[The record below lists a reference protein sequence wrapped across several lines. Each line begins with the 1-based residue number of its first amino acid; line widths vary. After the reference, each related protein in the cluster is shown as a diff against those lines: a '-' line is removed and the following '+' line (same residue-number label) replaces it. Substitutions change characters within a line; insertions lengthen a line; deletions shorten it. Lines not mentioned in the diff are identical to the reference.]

1 MDQLTFNTN
10 FPLLIDLEHVNGDY
24 EWYSTDDEN
33 AYRFNRKK
41 MGHTWR
47 YATEKINYKFNSL
60 GYRTKEISD
69 LDKNFML
76 AFGCSF
82 TEGVGIS
89 EDDIWTR
96 HVAEYCGLDLFNASK
111 QASSSLVPF
120 QNSIMWKANKLPI
133 PKLVVCQW
141 PQKTRRLFGDTHNQ
155 FFITLNDRSETK
167 TLDGKW
173 WGRRYLDDVGDM
185 NLTVQGHYEGLN
197 AVWQALGV
205 PVLNFCWEQN
215 WLEVPLYTKM
225 HHIHSAVGSFG
236 ARDCGHD
243 GPEFH
248 LSTAEQLND
257 ILSSYEI

>member
-96 HVAEYCGLDLFNASK
+96 HVAEYCGLDLFK
-111 QASSSLVPF
+111 
-120 QNSIMWKANKLPI
+120 
-133 PKLVVCQW
+133 
-141 PQKTRRLFGDTHNQ
+141 
-155 FFITLNDRSETK
+155 
-167 TLDGKW
+167 
-173 WGRRYLDDVGDM
+173 
-185 NLTVQGHYEGLN
+185 
-197 AVWQALGV
+197 
-205 PVLNFCWEQN
+205 
-215 WLEVPLYTKM
+215 
-225 HHIHSAVGSFG
+225 
-236 ARDCGHD
+236 
-243 GPEFH
+243 
-248 LSTAEQLND
+248 
-257 ILSSYEI
+257 IL